1 MNYKNSINIKTENM
15 EESKVK
21 AATGKLGVMC
31 VGLGAVTTTTI
42 IGTLM
47 SRKGLSQ
54 PIGSFACKGMMRL
67 GTGRDKV
74 YKEVKDIVP
83 IAELNDI
90 VFGAWDLFPDNAYE
104 AAVKAAVL
112 KPQDIEPVRDELE
125 AIRPIPA
132 LFDKEYASNIDGP
145 NVKAKASRWE
155 LTEQVREDIR
165 RFKAENNCERVVVI
179 WIASTEKYIPRDES
193 VHGSL
198 QAFEAAMKADDTARV
213 APSMCYA
220 YAAMRE
226 GCPFIMGAPNLCI
239 DIPAMWQL
247 AEEMQVPIAGKDF
260 KSGQTMMKTVLAP
273 AFFTRQLGVTGW
285 FSTNI
290 LGNRDGVVLDNPENF
305 ETKRRS
311 KMSAVENILD
321 SDIYPDLYSD
331 IYHKVRINYY
341 PPRGDEKESWDNIDV
356 FGWMGYPMTIKV
368 NFLCRDSILAA
379 PLVLDLVLFSDLAA
393 RAGYSGIQEFLSF
406 YSKAPMHKDGEAPV
420 HDLFKQFAMLKNAI
434 RVMAGYEADQELD

>member
-1 MNYKNSINIKTENM
+1 MKECR
-15 EESKVK
+15 VK
-21 AATGKLGVMC
+21 PTNGKLGVMC

-42 IGTLM
+42 IGVLM
-47 SRKGLSQ
+47 SRKGLSK
-54 PIGSFACKGMMRL
+54 PTGSFACDGIMRL
-67 GTGRDKV
+67 GKGADKI
-74 YKEVKDIVP
+74 YKEVKHILP
-83 IAELNDI
+83 IASLNDI
-90 VFGAWDLFPDNAYE
+90 VFGAWDLYEDDAYD
-104 AAVKAAVL
+104 AAIKASVL
-112 KPQDIEPVRDELE
+112 RQGDIEPVKEELK
-125 AIRPIPA
+125 AIRPYKA
-132 LFDKEYASNIDGP
+132 LFDKNYATNIDGP
-145 NVKAKASRWE
+145 NVKTGDTRWE
-155 LTEQVREDIR
+155 LTEQLRQDIR
-165 RFKAENNCERVVVI
+165 SFKEENNCERVVVI

-198 QAFEAAMKADDTARV
+198 AAFEAAMKANDTERV

-226 GCPFIMGAPNLCI
+226 GCPFVMGAPNLCI
-239 DIPAMWQL
+239 DIPAMWEL
-247 AEEMQVPIAGKDF
+247 ADETKVPITGKDF

-290 LGNRDGVVLDNPENF
+290 LGNRDGVVLDAPENF

-341 PPRGDEKESWDNIDV
+341 PPRGDEKESWDNIDI

-379 PLVLDLVLFSDLAA
+379 PLVLDLILFSDVAL
-393 RAGYSGIQEFLSF
+393 RAGEYGIQEFMSF
-406 YSKAPMHKDGEAPV
+406 YCKAPMHKDGDKPV
-420 HDLFKQFAMLKNAI
+420 HDLFKQFAMLKNKI
-434 RVMAGYEADQELD
+434 RELAGYEPDQELD

>member
-1 MNYKNSINIKTENM
+1 MEKCNIKP
-15 EESKVK
+15 
-21 AATGKLGVMC
+21 ATGKLGVMC
-31 VGLGAVTTTTI
+31 IGLGAVTTTTI
-42 IGTLM
+42 IGVLM

-54 PIGSFACKGMMRL
+54 PVGSFACKGMMRL
-67 GTGRDKV
+67 GKGRDKM

-83 IAELNDI
+83 VAELDDI

-112 KPQDIEPVRDELE
+112 RPADIEPVRDELE

-132 LFDKEYASNIDGP
+132 LFDKSYASNIDGP
-145 NVKAKASRWE
+145 NVKQGDSRWD
-155 LTEQVREDIR
+155 LANQVREDIR
-165 RFKAENNCERVVVI
+165 RFKAENGCDRVVVI
-179 WIASTEKYIPRDES
+179 WIASTEKFIPRDND
-193 VHGSL
+193 VHGSVA
-198 QAFEAAMKADDTARV
+198 AFEAAMKADDTARI

-226 GCPFIMGAPNLCI
+226 GCPFVMGAPNLCI

-247 AEEMQVPIAGKDF
+247 AEEMRVPIAGKDF

-290 LGNRDGVVLDNPENF
+290 LGNRDGVVLDNPDNF

-341 PPRGDEKESWDNIDV
+341 PPRGDEKESWDNIDI

-379 PLVLDLVLFSDLAA
+379 PLALDLVLFSDLAQ
-393 RAGYSGIQEFLSF
+393 RAGYCGIQEFLSF
-406 YSKAPMHKDGEAPV
+406 YSKAPMHKDGEEPV

>member
-1 MNYKNSINIKTENM
+1 MEKCNIKP
-15 EESKVK
+15 
-21 AATGKLGVMC
+21 ATGKLGVMC
-31 VGLGAVTTTTI
+31 IGLGAVTTTTI
-42 IGTLM
+42 IGVLM

-54 PIGSFACKGMMRL
+54 PVGSFACKGMMRL
-67 GTGRDKV
+67 GKGRDKM

-83 IAELNDI
+83 VAELDDI

-112 KPQDIEPVRDELE
+112 RPADIEPVRDELE

-132 LFDKEYASNIDGP
+132 LFDKSYASNIDGP
-145 NVKAKASRWE
+145 NVKQGESRWD
-155 LTEQVREDIR
+155 LANQVREDIR
-165 RFKAENNCERVVVI
+165 RFKAENGCDRVVVI
-179 WIASTEKYIPRDES
+179 WIASTEKFIPRDS
-193 VHGSL
+193 DVHGSVA
-198 QAFEAAMKADDTARV
+198 AFEAAMKADDTARI

-226 GCPFIMGAPNLCI
+226 GCPFVMGAPNLCI

-247 AEEMQVPIAGKDF
+247 AEEMRVPIAGKDF

-290 LGNRDGVVLDNPENF
+290 LGNRDGVVLDNPDNF

-341 PPRGDEKESWDNIDV
+341 PPRGDEKESWDNIDI

-379 PLVLDLVLFSDLAA
+379 PLALDLVLFSDLAQ

-406 YSKAPMHKDGEAPV
+406 YS
-420 HDLFKQFAMLKNAI
+420 
-434 RVMAGYEADQELD
+434 

>member
-1 MNYKNSINIKTENM
+1 MEKCNIKP
-15 EESKVK
+15 
-21 AATGKLGVMC
+21 ATGKLGVMC
-31 VGLGAVTTTTI
+31 IGLGAVTTTTI
-42 IGTLM
+42 IGVLM

-54 PIGSFACKGMMRL
+54 PVGSFACKGMMRL
-67 GTGRDKV
+67 GKGRDKM

-83 IAELNDI
+83 VAELDDI

-112 KPQDIEPVRDELE
+112 RPADIEPVRDELE

-132 LFDKEYASNIDGP
+132 LFDKSYASNIDGP
-145 NVKAKASRWE
+145 NVKQGESRWD
-155 LTEQVREDIR
+155 LANQVREDIR
-165 RFKAENNCERVVVI
+165 RFKAENGCDRVVVI
-179 WIASTEKYIPRDES
+179 WIASTEKFIPRDND
-193 VHGSL
+193 VHGSVA
-198 QAFEAAMKADDTARV
+198 AFEAAMKADDTARI

-226 GCPFIMGAPNLCI
+226 GCPFVMGAPNLCI

-247 AEEMQVPIAGKDF
+247 AEEMRVPIAGKDF

-290 LGNRDGVVLDNPENF
+290 LGNRDGVVLDNPDNF

-341 PPRGDEKESWDNIDV
+341 PPRGDEKESWDNIDI

-379 PLVLDLVLFSDLAA
+379 PLALDLVLFSDLAQ
-393 RAGYSGIQEFLSF
+393 RAGYCGIQEFLSF

>member
-1 MNYKNSINIKTENM
+1 M
-15 EESKVK
+15 EQSNVK

-42 IGTLM
+42 IGALM

-54 PIGSFACKGMMRL
+54 PIGSFACKGIMRL

-83 IAELNDI
+83 IAELDDI

-104 AAVKAAVL
+104 AALKASAL

-132 LFDKEYASNIDGP
+132 LFDKNYASNLDGP
-145 NVKAKASRWE
+145 NVKAAATRWE
-155 LTEQVREDIR
+155 LTEQLREDIK
-165 RFKAENNCERVVVI
+165 RFKAENGCERVVVI
-179 WIASTEKYIPRDES
+179 WIASTEKYIPRDNS

-198 QAFEAAMKADDTARV
+198 QAFEEAMKADDTARI

-239 DIPAMWQL
+239 DIPAMWEL
-247 AEEMQVPIAGKDF
+247 AEEMRVPIAGKDF

-321 SDIYPDLYSD
+321 SDVYPDLYSD

-341 PPRGDEKESWDNIDV
+341 PPRGDEKESWDNIDI
-356 FGWMGYPMTIKV
+356 FGWMGYPMSIKV
-368 NFLCRDSILAA
+368 NFMCRDSILAA
-379 PLVLDLVLFSDLAA
+379 PLALDLILFSDLAA

-420 HDLFKQFAMLKNAI
+420 HDLFKQFAMLKNKI
-434 RVMAGYEADQELD
+434 REFAGYEADQELD

>member
-1 MNYKNSINIKTENM
+1 MEQIN
-15 EESKVK
+15 VK
-21 AATGKLGVMC
+21 PATGKLGVMC
-31 VGLGAVTTTTI
+31 IGLGAVTTTTI
-42 IGTLM
+42 IGALM

-54 PIGSFACKGMMRL
+54 PIGSFTCKGMMRL
-67 GTGRDKV
+67 GKGKDKI

-83 IAELNDI
+83 IAELDDI

-112 KPQDIEPVRDELE
+112 KPADIEPVREELE

-132 LFDKEYASNIDGP
+132 LFDKSYASNIDGP
-145 NVKAKASRWE
+145 NVKSGESRWD
-155 LTEQVREDIR
+155 LTNQVREDIR
-165 RFKAENNCERVVVI
+165 RFKAENGCDRVVVI
-179 WIASTEKYIPRDES
+179 WIASTEKYIPLDKE
-193 VHGSL
+193 VHGSI
-198 QAFEAAMKADDTARV
+198 QAFEAAMKANDTERI
-213 APSMCYA
+213 APCMCYA
-220 YAAMRE
+220 YAAIRE
-226 GCPFIMGAPNLCI
+226 NCPFVMGAPNLCI
-239 DIPAMWQL
+239 EIPALWQL

-290 LGNRDGVVLDNPENF
+290 LGNRDGIVLDNPENF

-321 SDIYPDLYSD
+321 SNIYPDLYSD

-341 PPRGDEKESWDNIDV
+341 PPRGDEKESWDNIDI

-379 PLVLDLVLFSDLAA
+379 PLALDLVLFSDLAQ

-406 YSKAPMHKDGEAPV
+406 YSKAPIHKEGDTPV

>member
-1 MNYKNSINIKTENM
+1 M

-379 PLVLDLVLFSDLAA
+379 PLVLDLILFSDLAA

-406 YSKAPMHKDGEAPV
+406 YSKAPMHKDGEQPV

>member
-1 MNYKNSINIKTENM
+1 M

-112 KPQDIEPVRDELE
+112 KSQDIEPVRDELE

>member
-1 MNYKNSINIKTENM
+1 MKQSN
-15 EESKVK
+15 VK
-21 AATGKLGVMC
+21 PTNGKLGIMC
-31 VGLGAVTTTTI
+31 IGLGAVTTTVI
-42 IGTLM
+42 AGVLM

-54 PIGSFACKGMMRL
+54 PIGSFACQGIMRL
-67 GTGRDKV
+67 GKGREKI

-83 IAELNDI
+83 IADLNDI
-90 VFGAWDLFPDNAYE
+90 VFGAWDIYPENAYE
-104 AAVKAAVL
+104 AAIKAAVL
-112 KPQDIEPVRDELE
+112 KQSDIEPIKNELE
-125 AIRPIPA
+125 NIRPIPA
-132 LFDKEYASNIDGP
+132 LFDKNYATNIDGP
-145 NVKAKASRWE
+145 NIKKGDNRWK
-155 LTEQVREDIR
+155 LTEQVREDIKQ
-165 RFKAENNCERVVVI
+165 FKAKNNCERVVVI
-179 WIASTEKYIPRDES
+179 WIASTEKYIPRDNV
-193 VHGSL
+193 VHESL
-198 QAFEAAMKADDTARV
+198 QTFEEAMKANDVQRI

-226 GCPFIMGAPNLCI
+226 ECPFIMGAPNLCI
-239 DIPAMWQL
+239 DIPAMWEL
-247 AEEMQVPIAGKDF
+247 ANEMKVPIAGKDF

-290 LGNRDGVVLDNPENF
+290 LGNRDGIVLDNPDNF

-321 SDIYPDLYSD
+321 SNIYPELYSE

-341 PPRGDEKESWDNIDV
+341 PPRGDEKESWDNIDI

-379 PLVLDLVLFSDLAA
+379 PLALDLALFSDLAL
-393 RAGYSGIQEFLSF
+393 RAGYYGIQEFLSF
-406 YSKAPMHKDGEAPV
+406 YSKAPIHEDDKTAI

-434 RVMAGYEADQELD
+434 RTMAGYEADQELD

>member
-1 MNYKNSINIKTENM
+1 M

-54 PIGSFACKGMMRL
+54 PIGSFACKGIMRL

-74 YKEVKDIVP
+74 YKEVKNIVP
-83 IAELNDI
+83 IAELDDI

-165 RFKAENNCERVVVI
+165 RFKAENGCERVVVI

-198 QAFEAAMKADDTARV
+198 QAFEAAMMAEETARV

-290 LGNRDGVVLDNPENF
+290 LGNRDGIVLDNPENF

>member
-1 MNYKNSINIKTENM
+1 MKECR
-15 EESKVK
+15 VK
-21 AATGKLGVMC
+21 PTNGKLGVMC

-42 IGTLM
+42 IGVLM
-47 SRKGLSQ
+47 SRKGLSK
-54 PIGSFACKGMMRL
+54 PTGSFACDGIMRL
-67 GTGRDKV
+67 GKGTDKI
-74 YKEVKDIVP
+74 YKEVKHILP
-83 IAELNDI
+83 IASLDDI
-90 VFGAWDLFPDNAYE
+90 VFGAWDLYEDDAYD
-104 AAVKAAVL
+104 AAIKASVL
-112 KPQDIEPVRDELE
+112 RQGDIEPVKDELK
-125 AIRPIPA
+125 AIRPYKA
-132 LFDKEYASNIDGP
+132 LFDKNYATNIDGP
-145 NVKAKASRWE
+145 NVKTGETRWD
-155 LTEQVREDIR
+155 LTEQLRQDIR
-165 RFKAENNCERVVVI
+165 NFKEENGCERVVVI
-179 WIASTEKYIPRDES
+179 WIASTEKYIPRDET

-198 QAFEAAMKADDTARV
+198 AAFEAAMKANDTERV

-226 GCPFIMGAPNLCI
+226 GCPFVMGAPNLCI
-239 DIPAMWQL
+239 DIPAMWEL
-247 AEEMQVPIAGKDF
+247 ADEEKVPITGKDF

-290 LGNRDGVVLDNPENF
+290 LGNRDGVVLDAPENF

-341 PPRGDEKESWDNIDV
+341 PPRGDEKESWDNIDI

-379 PLVLDLVLFSDLAA
+379 PLVLDLILFSDVAL
-393 RAGYSGIQEFLSF
+393 RAGEYGIQEFMSF
-406 YSKAPMHKDGEAPV
+406 YCKAPMHKDGEKPV
-420 HDLFKQFAMLKNAI
+420 HDLFKQFAMLKNKI
-434 RVMAGYEADQELD
+434 RELAGYEPDQELD

>member
-1 MNYKNSINIKTENM
+1 M

-54 PIGSFACKGMMRL
+54 PIGSFACKGIMRL

-74 YKEVKDIVP
+74 YKEVKNIVP
-83 IAELNDI
+83 IAELDDI

-165 RFKAENNCERVVVI
+165 RFKAENGCERVVVI

-290 LGNRDGVVLDNPENF
+290 LGNRDGIVLDNPENF
-305 ETKRRS
+305 ETKCRS

-406 YSKAPMHKDGEAPV
+406 YSKAPMHKDGEQPV

>member
-1 MNYKNSINIKTENM
+1 MKECR
-15 EESKVK
+15 VK
-21 AATGKLGVMC
+21 PTNGKLGVMC

-42 IGTLM
+42 IGVLM
-47 SRKGLSQ
+47 SRKGLSK
-54 PIGSFACKGMMRL
+54 PTGSFACDGIMRL
-67 GTGRDKV
+67 GKGADKI
-74 YKEVKDIVP
+74 YKEVKHILP
-83 IAELNDI
+83 IASLDDI
-90 VFGAWDLFPDNAYE
+90 VFGAWDLYEDDAYD
-104 AAVKAAVL
+104 AAIKASVL
-112 KPQDIEPVRDELE
+112 RQGDIEPVKEELR
-125 AIRPIPA
+125 AIRPYKA
-132 LFDKEYASNIDGP
+132 LFDKNYATNIDGP
-145 NVKAKASRWE
+145 NVKTGETRWE
-155 LTEQVREDIR
+155 LTEQLRQDIR
-165 RFKAENNCERVVVI
+165 SFKEKNNCERVVVI
-179 WIASTEKYIPRDES
+179 WIASTEKYIPRDEN

-198 QAFEAAMKADDTARV
+198 AAFEAAMKANDTERV

-226 GCPFIMGAPNLCI
+226 GCPFVMGAPNLCI
-239 DIPAMWQL
+239 DIPAMWEL
-247 AEEMQVPIAGKDF
+247 ADEEKVPITGKDF

-290 LGNRDGVVLDNPENF
+290 LGNRDGVVLDAPENF

-341 PPRGDEKESWDNIDV
+341 PPRGDEKESWDNIDI

-379 PLVLDLVLFSDLAA
+379 PLVLDLILFSDVAL
-393 RAGYSGIQEFLSF
+393 RAGEYGIQEFMSF
-406 YSKAPMHKDGEAPV
+406 YCKAPMHKDGDKPV
-420 HDLFKQFAMLKNAI
+420 HDLFKQFAMLKNKI
-434 RVMAGYEADQELD
+434 RELAGYEPDQELD

>member
-1 MNYKNSINIKTENM
+1 M

-54 PIGSFACKGMMRL
+54 PIGSFACKGIMRL

-74 YKEVKDIVP
+74 YKEVKNIVP
-83 IAELNDI
+83 IAELDDI

-165 RFKAENNCERVVVI
+165 RFKAENGCERVVVI

-290 LGNRDGVVLDNPENF
+290 LGNRDGIVLDNPENF

-321 SDIYPDLYSD
+321 SDVYPDLYSD

-341 PPRGDEKESWDNIDV
+341 PPRGDEKESWDNIDI

-379 PLVLDLVLFSDLAA
+379 PLVLDLILFSDVAL
-393 RAGYSGIQEFLSF
+393 RAGDYGIQEFMSF
-406 YSKAPMHKDGEAPV
+406 YCKAPMHKDGEKPV
-420 HDLFKQFAMLKNAI
+420 HDLFKQFAMLKNKI
-434 RVMAGYEADQELD
+434 REYAGYEPDQELD

>member
-1 MNYKNSINIKTENM
+1 MKECR
-15 EESKVK
+15 VK
-21 AATGKLGVMC
+21 PTNGKLGVMC

-42 IGTLM
+42 IGVLM
-47 SRKGLSQ
+47 SRKGLSK
-54 PIGSFACKGMMRL
+54 PTGSFACDGIMRL
-67 GTGRDKV
+67 GKGADKI
-74 YKEVKDIVP
+74 YKEVKHILP
-83 IAELNDI
+83 IASLDDI
-90 VFGAWDLFPDNAYE
+90 VFGAWDLYEDDAYD
-104 AAVKAAVL
+104 AAIKASVL
-112 KPQDIEPVRDELE
+112 RQGDIEPVKDELK
-125 AIRPIPA
+125 AIRPYKA
-132 LFDKEYASNIDGP
+132 LFDKNYATNIDGP
-145 NVKAKASRWE
+145 NVKTGETRWD
-155 LTEQVREDIR
+155 LTEQLRQDIR
-165 RFKAENNCERVVVI
+165 NFKEENGCERVVVI
-179 WIASTEKYIPRDES
+179 WIASTEKYIPRDET

-198 QAFEAAMKADDTARV
+198 AAFEAAMKANDTERV

-226 GCPFIMGAPNLCI
+226 GCPFVMGAPNLCI
-239 DIPAMWQL
+239 DIPAMWEL
-247 AEEMQVPIAGKDF
+247 ADEERVPITGKDF

-290 LGNRDGVVLDNPENF
+290 LGNRDGVVLDAPENF

-341 PPRGDEKESWDNIDV
+341 PPRGDEKESWDNIDI

-379 PLVLDLVLFSDLAA
+379 PLVLDLILFSDVAL
-393 RAGYSGIQEFLSF
+393 RAGEYGIQEFMSF
-406 YSKAPMHKDGEAPV
+406 YCKAPMHKDGEKPV
-420 HDLFKQFAMLKNAI
+420 HDLFKQFAMLKNKI
-434 RVMAGYEADQELD
+434 RELAGYEPDQELD

>member
-1 MNYKNSINIKTENM
+1 M

-54 PIGSFACKGMMRL
+54 PIGSFACKGIMRL

-74 YKEVKDIVP
+74 YKEVKNIVP
-83 IAELNDI
+83 IAELDDI

-165 RFKAENNCERVVVI
+165 RFKAENGCERVVVI

-290 LGNRDGVVLDNPENF
+290 LGNRDGIVLDNPENF

-321 SDIYPDLYSD
+321 SDIYPDLYSG

-406 YSKAPMHKDGEAPV
+406 YSKAPMHKDGEQPV